1 MKTIQWRKFSAK
13 GGWAKLRE
21 FQFNN
26 FIDVEGE
33 RKETVEN
40 FEKAGNYRMVL
51 QSQVDL
57 GWITNLGKLA
67 GQKSA

>member
-1 MKTIQWRKFSAK
+1 MPKVVGQSFVNFSS
-13 GGWAKLRE
+13 
-21 FQFNN
+21 NN

-40 FEKAGNYRMVL
+40 FQKAGNYRMVL

-67 GQKSA
+67 GQKSARYTKYLSK